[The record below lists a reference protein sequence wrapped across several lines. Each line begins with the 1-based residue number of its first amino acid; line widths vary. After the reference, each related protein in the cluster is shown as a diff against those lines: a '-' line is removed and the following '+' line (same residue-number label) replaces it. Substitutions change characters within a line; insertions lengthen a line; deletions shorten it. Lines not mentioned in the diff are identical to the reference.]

1 MTGAIRRVARA
12 WAVLTWRHW
21 AWATALGVLGS
32 ITIAVSHFDA
42 YAHWLLQAVL
52 LRMPWFVLCAYLFL
66 LAIAWVDS
74 GNGDSAPGLSRYAC
88 AALGVAVICVSLA
101 ASLALYIPW
110 PPRNVEEGR
119 VIAAPKDIPREVR
132 RRLVMA
138 TGPGRDAAVFGFL
151 ATIIYARLRNA
162 RRLALNLSQAELGR
176 SEARRAL
183 LAARLAATRAV
194 IDPREVIERLDA
206 IAQMYEEDSFVA
218 DRQLDE
224 LIAMLRD
231 AIPRVREENAPSL
244 PTRGKI
250 VA

>member
-1 MTGAIRRVARA
+1 MRRVTRA

-21 AWATALGVLGS
+21 AWATALGILGT
-32 ITIAVSHFDA
+32 ITIAISHFDVH
-42 YAHWLLQAVL
+42 AHWLPQAVL
-52 LRMPWFVLCAYLFL
+52 LRSPWFVLCAYLFL
-66 LAIAWVDS
+66 LGIAWVDS
-74 GNGDSAPGLSRYAC
+74 ASGDSAPSLWRYAC

-110 PPRNVEEGR
+110 PPRNVEEGA
-119 VIAAPKDIPREVR
+119 VIAPPKDIPREVR
-132 RRLVMA
+132 RRLVIA

-176 SEARRAL
+176 SEASRAL
-183 LAARLAATRAV
+183 LAARLAAARAV

-206 IAQMYEEDSFVA
+206 IARMYEEDMFAA
-218 DRQLDE
+218 DRQLDD
-224 LIAMLRD
+224 LIALLRD

-244 PTRGKI
+244 PTGGKI
-250 VA
+250 AS